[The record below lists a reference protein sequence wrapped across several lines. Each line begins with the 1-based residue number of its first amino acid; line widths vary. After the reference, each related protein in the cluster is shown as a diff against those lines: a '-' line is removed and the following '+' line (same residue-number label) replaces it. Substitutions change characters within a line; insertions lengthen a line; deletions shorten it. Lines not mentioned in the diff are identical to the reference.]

1 MSAAPVPP
9 PPQQR
14 QNTALWWVLGILGA
28 GIVVLVLA
36 GVIVT
41 AYLARQV
48 RIREA
53 GKRVEIETPVGELK
67 VNSAGTHDTG
77 LPVYPGAVS
86 SESQGGDLSFS
97 TTDNERVGISAE
109 HFRSNDALEK
119 VQAWYRKRL
128 GPEFRQE
135 GPNEKGRPGRKD
147 HLDVGEHDLA
157 FVNDSGEGARIVA
170 LKRVEGGTEID
181 LVRVGKQEVQ

>member
-9 PPQQR
+9 SPQQR

-41 AYLARQV
+41 AYVARQV
-48 RIREA
+48 RIHGA

-67 VNSAGTHDTG
+67 VNRAGMHDSG
-77 LPVYPGAVS
+77 LPIYPGAVS
-86 SESQGGDLSFS
+86 SESSGGTASFS
-97 TTDNERVGISAE
+97 TTDDEHVGISAE
-109 HFRSNDALEK
+109 HLRSNDPLEK
-119 VQAWYRKRL
+119 VQAWYRNRL

-135 GPNEKGRPGRKD
+135 GPDEKGRPGRNA
-147 HLDVGEHDLA
+147 HVEVGEHDLA
-157 FVNDSGEGARIVA
+157 FVNDTGEGARIVA

-181 LVRVGKQEVQ
+181 LLRVGKQEVQ

>member
-9 PPQQR
+9 PQQQR

-28 GIVVLVLA
+28 GVVVLVLA

-48 RIREA
+48 RIHGA

-67 VNSAGTHDTG
+67 VNGAGTHDTG
-77 LPVYPGAVS
+77 LPIYPGAVS
-86 SESQGGDLSFS
+86 SESQGGNLSFS

-109 HFRSNDALEK
+109 HFRSNDTLEK

-135 GPNEKGRPGRKD
+135 GPDEKGRPGRKD
-147 HLDVGEHDLA
+147 HRDLGEQDLA
-157 FVNDSGEGARIVA
+157 FVNDAGEGARIVA